1 MTTKSKKSD
10 LTPEEERFVEEYLI
24 DRNGTAAYIR
34 AHPGTKRTTAGE
46 LASRLLK
53 KVKVRTAVAS
63 GEKDLRRRSRVKA
76 ERVVEHAARI
86 AFLDIGDV
94 LDLSV
99 SDFRP
104 LPPREIPQDIRR
116 AIQAVKVTRRRLRS
130 RGDEDYEV
138 ESVEYKLPDKNAA
151 LDKLFRHLGLY
162 KDLPPLEVLLGLLPP
177 DIRAAVRANLESAV
191 LEGGDPGGA
200 RGDQPRVAPAVGGDA
215 QPSESGPDVPNAGG
229 GAHPGPVA
237 ASPDYLPVPPDRG
250 PLHPPV
256 GEDADGRQPGVGPLL
271 DPE

>member
-1 MTTKSKKSD
+1 MTKAPA
-10 LTPEEERFVEEYLI
+10 LTDDEERFVSEYLI

-34 AHPGTKRTTAGE
+34 AHPGTKRNTAAE

-53 KVKVRTAVAS
+53 KVKIANAVKI
-63 GEKDLRRRSRVKA
+63 GERDLRRRSKVKA

-104 LPPREIPQDIRR
+104 LPPREIPRDVRR
-116 AIQAVKVTRRRLRS
+116 AIQAVKVTRRKLKS
-130 RGDEDYEV
+130 RGEEDYEV

-162 KDLPPLEVLLGLLPP
+162 ADLPLLEVLLGGLPP
-177 DIRAAVRANLESAV
+177 EVAAAVRAALAAQVHPN
-191 LEGGDPGGA
+191 GDRGHGPAPG
-200 RGDQPRVAPAVGGDA
+200 PAG
-215 QPSESGPDVPNAGG
+215 
-229 GAHPGPVA
+229 PGPVA
-237 ASPDYLPVPPDRG
+237 PRSDLTVPGNGLAAGPVADAVPDGTGETGVASLFPPG
-250 PLHPPV
+250 
-256 GEDADGRQPGVGPLL
+256 G
-271 DPE
+271 